1 MTQESGK
8 PKVTKFRPKA
18 ADLARQ
24 VHELA
29 KATEN
34 IGWSKHVREQMEARD
49 ISDHDVLKVLRTG
62 SIEGDIVSGQAAGEW
77 KCKMVA
83 RIKGNRDVGV
93 VTVVCD
99 GKRLWLKTA
108 EWEDLR

>member
-1 MTQESGK
+1 MKKLRPRGSDLRGQIQRLALDSGN
-8 PKVTKFRPKA
+8 
-18 ADLARQ
+18 L
-24 VHELA
+24 
-29 KATEN
+29 
-34 IGWSKHVREQMEARD
+34 GWSDHILEQMEHRS

-62 SIEGDIVSGQAAGEW
+62 SIEGDIVAGRAAGEW

-83 RIKGNRDVGV
+83 NIKGNRSVGV